1 MTALAVGSWY
11 LDEELGRAFKVL
23 AFDAD
28 TVSVVDEMAERRTV
42 NRLMFEAQMSRH
54 EYGGEA

>member
-1 MTALAVGSWY
+1 MTLTIGAWY

-23 AFDAD
+23 AFDAE

-54 EYGGEA
+54 EHGGEA